1 MLAIIGGTGLYDLA
15 GLSVIKQ
22 HSSETSFG
30 QASGDIVL
38 GKIGQHN
45 VLFLA
50 RHGRGHRLLPHEIN
64 YRANV
69 FALKQAGA
77 TMVLGLSAVGS
88 LRLALEPG
96 DLVMPEQYFDWTK
109 GDRARTFFGDGVA
122 AHVSTAKP
130 VSAALV
136 NAVVQA
142 GEHINQPVKSGVT
155 YACVSGP
162 RLGTQAESNF
172 LRQAGC
178 DVVGMTNVPE
188 AFLAREAQMAYA
200 TLGMVTDYDCWLEDP
215 ALHVS
220 ALGIFELYGQT
231 LAKGL
236 QVLQALLG
244 SELPEPEPSIR
255 TALVLAALTPDSALT
270 SEQQAWMSVLRR

>member
-1 MLAIIGGTGLYDLA
+1 MLAIMGGTGLYELA
-15 GLSVIKQ
+15 GLSVIEKL
-22 HSSETSFG
+22 SVETPFG
-30 QASGDIVL
+30 EASGEIVL
-38 GKIGQHN
+38 GKIAHHTI
-45 VLFLA
+45 LFLA
-50 RHGRGHRLLPHEIN
+50 RHGSGHRHLPHEIN
-64 YRANV
+64 YRANI

-77 TMVLGLSAVGS
+77 TLVLGLSAVGS
-88 LRLALEPG
+88 LRIDLEPG
-96 DLVMPEQYFDWTK
+96 ELIMPEQYFDWTK

-136 NAVVQA
+136 NAVVHA
-142 GEHINQPVKSGVT
+142 GERINQPVKHGVT

-200 TLGMVTDYDCWLEDP
+200 TLGMVTDYDCWLEDA

-220 ALGIFELYGQT
+220 ALGIFELYGKT

-236 QVLQALLG
+236 CVVDSLLAG
-244 SELPEPEPSIR
+244 ELPEPEPSIR
-255 TALVLAALTPDSALT
+255 TALALATLTPDSALT
-270 SEQQAWMSVLRR
+270 PEQQSWMAVLRR

>member
-1 MLAIIGGTGLYDLA
+1 MLAIIGGTGLYELA
-15 GLSVIKQ
+15 GLSFIEKQ
-22 HSSETSFG
+22 SVETPFG
-30 QASGDIVL
+30 EASGDIIL
-38 GKIGQHN
+38 GKVGHHKI
-45 VLFLA
+45 LFLA
-50 RHGRGHRLLPHEIN
+50 RHGRSHRLLPHEIN
-64 YRANV
+64 YRANI

-88 LRLALEPG
+88 LRIDLEPG

-109 GDRARTFFGDGVA
+109 GDRARTFFGNGVA

-142 GEHINQPVKSGVT
+142 GMLINQPVKSGAT

-188 AFLAREAQMAYA
+188 AFLAREAQIAYA

-236 QVLQALLG
+236 QVVEALLRND
-244 SELPEPEPSIR
+244 LPDPEPSIR
-255 TALVLAALTPDSALT
+255 TALALAALTPDSALT
-270 SEQQAWMSVLRR
+270 PEQQTLMAVLRR

>member
-15 GLSVIKQ
+15 GLSVIEQ
-22 HSSETSFG
+22 HSSETPFG

-38 GKIGQHN
+38 GKISHHN

-64 YRANV
+64 YRANI

-88 LRLALEPG
+88 LRLDLEPG

-130 VSAALV
+130 VSTALV

-172 LRQAGC
+172 LRQTGC

-188 AFLAREAQMAYA
+188 AFLAREAQIAYA

-236 QVLQALLG
+236 QVVQALLG

-255 TALVLAALTPDSALT
+255 TALVLAALTPDSALKP
-270 SEQQAWMSVLRR
+270 EQQAWMSVLRR

>member
-1 MLAIIGGTGLYDLA
+1 LLAIIGGTGLYELA
-15 GLSVIKQ
+15 GLSVIEKQ
-22 HSSETSFG
+22 SVETPFG
-30 QASGDIVL
+30 EASGDIIL
-38 GKIGQHN
+38 GKVGHHKI
-45 VLFLA
+45 LFLA

-64 YRANV
+64 YRANI

-88 LRLALEPG
+88 LRIDLEPG

-109 GDRARTFFGDGVA
+109 GDRARTFFGNGVA

-142 GEHINQPVKSGVT
+142 GMLINQPVKSGAT

-188 AFLAREAQMAYA
+188 AFLAREAQIAYA

-236 QVLQALLG
+236 QVVEALLRND
-244 SELPEPEPSIR
+244 LPEPEPTIR
-255 TALVLAALTPDSALT
+255 TALALAALTPDSALT
-270 SEQQAWMSVLRR
+270 PEQQTLMAVLRR